1 MAMTAEAINRHRA
14 QIKALMPGI
23 PDEMVTRLAI
33 TRAQQ
38 EPEVDVP
45 ADMPGG
51 SWNQAAADASLKVPE
66 PQISSIEDQNRF
78 FDDWKAQ
85 GEARR
90 AALEPP
96 ASPLDMQ
103 NKFFDDWAAEGRTA
117 HESEMPDFSD
127 VEGYATSPANKY
139 RAGHV
144 RDASLIEPSTDIPD
158 LSMSTQLGTYDPERA
173 RRMTEEDNR
182 FQKAMFG
189 GQALTGS
196 HPPIHDASLDT
207 SLLGLPSGH
216 IRDASLDPG
225 LLGLKPQGGASAG
238 GTAPADYSWLTRP
251 EHEATHPNG
260 PMGAARIGPPASLAA
275 ITAREVG
282 AAGEKTPVGM
292 TAGVEAFSLPNGG
305 TIYRSGTNDSIYA
318 QDARHNFPGRGDINA
333 DEYAGLRGHAFQ
345 PDTSAPDISLASY
358 VQRKQQEAEARRA
371 AKEAADIALTQHAA
385 AAPDQLA
392 VLGAEYRLRGQGEEA
407 LQRLRNQGAMGQLQF
422 KAQADA
428 QRQEA
433 INREIAQA
441 NEQMAPLQREL
452 AALNSD
458 PRTKDLPAAV
468 TRRAELE
475 TQLKQLQGILNTRLA
490 ALLPHPQG
498 SDDVGK
504 LWIE

>member
-1 MAMTAEAINRHRA
+1 
-14 QIKALMPGI
+14 
-23 PDEMVTRLAI
+23 
-33 TRAQQ
+33 
-38 EPEVDVP
+38 
-45 ADMPGG
+45 MPGG

-78 FDDWKAQ
+78 FDDWAAQ
-85 GEARR
+85 GKAAHTSAPVISRGPAEFDPEDDRPFWDVNSGASSANMVIRKFQSEPR
-90 AALEPP
+90 AGYFEQMDRLAVPDAPNKFDWLLKGADTP
-96 ASPLDMQ
+96 ASEIGGEGGGGAGGGSGSGAAEESHLDWSIPGLGNDPKKPWFSDWGAPNEDDRSALDRLRDFSGSLGAGTPMPGAVPAVPPPPVAQ
-103 NKFFDDWAAEGRTA
+103 VPPSGALRPPTPQAEIGLTPEQWRMKHGMGSTPELPSVSPYAFDDQRYGERPGSAPTSRLLDGTSITA
-117 HESEMPDFSD
+117 T
-127 VEGYATSPANKY
+127 TSPDGAVSYTN
-139 RAGHV
+139 RLGP
-144 RDASLIEPSTDIPD
+144 DALF
-158 LSMSTQLGTYDPERA
+158 GPE
-173 RRMTEEDNR
+173 
-182 FQKAMFG
+182 
-189 GQALTGS
+189 GS
-196 HPPIHDASLDT
+196 VDGS
-207 SLLGLPSGH
+207 
-216 IRDASLDPG
+216 
-225 LLGLKPQGGASAG
+225 
-238 GTAPADYSWLTRP
+238 
-251 EHEATHPNG
+251 
-260 PMGAARIGPPASLAA
+260 RI
-275 ITAREVG
+275 T
-282 AAGEKTPVGM
+282 
-292 TAGVEAFSLPNGG
+292 
-305 TIYRSGTNDSIYA
+305 A
-318 QDARHNFPGRGDINA
+318 QDAHHNFAGRGDINA

-345 PDTSAPDISLASY
+345 PDTSAPDISLATY
-358 VQRKQQEAEARRA
+358 MQRKQQEAEARRA

-433 INREIAQA
+433 INKEIAQA

>member
-51 SWNQAAADASLKVPE
+51 SWNQAAADAALKAPE
-66 PQISSIEDQNRF
+66 PASVISRGPAEFDPEDDRPFWDVNSGASSANMVIRKFQSEPRAGYFEQMDRLAVPDAPNK
-78 FDDWKAQ
+78 FDWLLKGADT
-85 GEARR
+85 
-90 AALEPP
+90 P
-96 ASPLDMQ
+96 ASEIGGEGGGGAGGGSGSG
-103 NKFFDDWAAEGRTA
+103 AAE
-117 HESEMPDFSD
+117 ESHLDWSIPGLGNDPKKPWFSDWGAPNEDDRSALDRLRDFSGSLGAGTPMPGA
-127 VEGYATSPANKY
+127 VPA
-139 RAGHV
+139 V
-144 RDASLIEPSTDIPD
+144 
-158 LSMSTQLGTYDPERA
+158 
-173 RRMTEEDNR
+173 
-182 FQKAMFG
+182 
-189 GQALTGS
+189 
-196 HPPIHDASLDT
+196 PPPPVAQVP
-207 SLLGLPSGH
+207 PSGALRPPTPQAEIGLTPEQWRMKH
-216 IRDASLDPG
+216 GMAPAPSL
-225 LLGLKPQGGASAG
+225 ASAANSRV
-238 GTAPADYSWLTRP
+238 TSSFSSPDRDPMFAD
-251 EHEATHPNG
+251 
-260 PMGAARIGPPASLAA
+260 
-275 ITAREVG
+275 V
-282 AAGEKTPVGM
+282 
-292 TAGVEAFSLPNGG
+292 NGG
-305 TIYRSGTNDSIYA
+305 VPGAPVTSTISPDGTVTYSNGVAGSGRIFA
-318 QDARHNFPGRGDINA
+318 QDSHHNFAGRGDINA

-345 PDTSAPDISLASY
+345 PDTSAPDISLATY
-358 VQRKQQEAEARRA
+358 MQRKQQEAEARRA